1 MSAWKETIHHTGR
14 RVEAASDGARA
25 VLWEGESVLV
35 RGRVRG
41 MVELVEPVRIEGTD
55 DDVEIL
61 RQWLRGLMS

>member
-1 MSAWKETIHHTGR
+1 MSAWRETIQRLGR

-41 MVELVEPVRIEGTD
+41 MVELVEPVRIEGSD

>member
-1 MSAWKETIHHTGR
+1 MSAWRETIQRLGR
-14 RVEAASDGARA
+14 RVEAASDGDRA